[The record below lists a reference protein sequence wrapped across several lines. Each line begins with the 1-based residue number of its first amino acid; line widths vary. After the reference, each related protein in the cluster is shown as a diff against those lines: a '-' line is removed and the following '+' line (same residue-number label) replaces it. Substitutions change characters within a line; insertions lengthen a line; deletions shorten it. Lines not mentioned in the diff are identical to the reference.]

1 MPEWTP
7 ASRLAQAVEQ
17 TLDEYLT
24 LLAEEDVTNLHPMVM
39 EQVESALI
47 RYILI
52 RTDGNRARAARLLG
66 INRNTLYRK
75 ITHYRLDQS

>member
-7 ASRLAQAVEQ
+7 TSRLAQAVEQ
-17 TLDEYLT
+17 TLNEYLT
-24 LLAEEDVTNLHPMVM
+24 LLAEEEVTNLHPMVM

-52 RTDGNRARAARLLG
+52 HTDGNRAQAARLLG

-75 ITHYRLDQS
+75 ITHYGLDQP